1 MQSAHEP
8 QSVSCDNDALDGYQS
23 GYHNITKQM
32 FTNCVKADIIENSA
46 EDKFRSNGTY
56 LAVLDVSGKI
66 KDSSVI
72 LLVSGE

>member
-1 MQSAHEP
+1 
-8 QSVSCDNDALDGYQS
+8 
-23 GYHNITKQM
+23 M